1 MKTNGVTQQH
11 TGLPDSVKL
20 LIEAAFDGRRFFQ
33 TPIEF
38 LDVLGMRL
46 GTFLAMVLSMY
57 RVRCS
62 STRFSELEEKFRPDG
77 WAKIT
82 DKEIIKS
89 HVFLKGQRKVISKW
103 IKALEKYGVL
113 EVMRRGAPPQRFIRL
128 RHDALLGIL
137 TGNLEGDPKAQKSAF
152 NGRQNGTFKGR
163 QKGPFLGMKKKP
175 QGEALEHCP
184 ACRGTD
190 WVGLAHLLGVTLAK
204 FRKVTINDSKTKG
217 WAKEISKAHTID
229 GMDPERITDDL
240 KWYCDTLAKEGD
252 LIRSNPG
259 FFPIANAGDSFRK
272 KILPIEDARARRMN
286 RHKSHNSTKPIKN
299 HGKIL
304 KGRASL
310 DEW

>member
-1 MKTNGVTQQH
+1 MRTNGVTQQH

-20 LIEAAFDGRRFFQ
+20 IIEAAFDGRRFFQ

-57 RVRCS
+57 RIRCS
-62 STRFSELEEKFRPDG
+62 SPRFSKLEEKYRPEG

-82 DKEIIKS
+82 DREIIKS
-89 HVFLKGQRKVISKW
+89 HRFLKKKREQVSRW
-103 IKALEKYGVL
+103 IHALEKYGVL
-113 EVMRRGAPPQRFIRL
+113 EVMRRGIPARRFIRL

-137 TGNLEGDPKAQKSAF
+137 AGNLKGNPVTQKRISIRGE
-152 NGRQNGTFKGR
+152 NVTSSRGENVTTI
-163 QKGPFLGMKKKP
+163 KKKH
-175 QGEALEHCP
+175 QEQALEHCP
-184 ACRGTD
+184 ACRRTD

-310 DEW
+310 DGW

>member
-11 TGLPDSVKL
+11 AGLPDSVKL
-20 LIEAAFDGRRFFQ
+20 IIEAAFDGRRFFQ

-46 GTFLAMVLSMY
+46 GTFLAMVINMY
-57 RVRCS
+57 KVRCGS
-62 STRFSELEEKFRPDG
+62 PRFSKLEEKFRPDG

-82 DKEIIKS
+82 DREIIKN
-89 HVFLKGQRKVISKW
+89 HIFLKKNREQISRW
-103 IKALEKYGVL
+103 INSLEKCGVL
-113 EVMRRGAPPQRFIRL
+113 EVMRRGIPARRFIRL
-128 RHDALLGIL
+128 RHDALLAIL
-137 TGNLEGDPKAQKSAF
+137 SGNPKENPDTQKRITSR
-152 NGRQNGTFKGR
+152 GRNVTSSRGR
-163 QKGPFLGMKKKP
+163 NVTTIKKKP

-240 KWYCDTLAKEGD
+240 KWYCDTLTKEGD

>member
-1 MKTNGVTQQH
+1 MNRESYIRGLRPYAAGEWYMFPRAFLTFLSGDESIMLAYVTNQAFLMASYGKDSNGWVPMTTSHIQEE
-11 TGLPDSVKL
+11 LPFNKIKVERLLKVLRSQRVIIQRVRGIPRERSVKVKVKRL
-20 LIEAAFDGRRFFQ
+20 ETLVLNARNAFK
-33 TPIEF
+33 P
-38 LDVLGMRL
+38 VM
-46 GTFLAMVLSMY
+46 LSKASKVMPSEGSK
-57 RVRCS
+57 VMLS
-62 STRFSELEEKFRPDG
+62 SSLEEK
-77 WAKIT
+77 
-82 DKEIIKS
+82 
-89 HVFLKGQRKVISKW
+89 
-103 IKALEKYGVL
+103 
-113 EVMRRGAPPQRFIRL
+113 
-128 RHDALLGIL
+128 
-137 TGNLEGDPKAQKSAF
+137 
-152 NGRQNGTFKGR
+152 
-163 QKGPFLGMKKKP
+163 MK
-175 QGEALEHCP
+175 EHCP
-184 ACRGTD
+184 ACRRTD